1 MFILFTD
8 CVIFPAWWLYSIKK
22 NFPELWEQN
31 CCGETLAHVD
41 PKSGAFVKEEEIISS
56 SSIPKE
62 NLVPRRDFLKPQ
74 MMKGLSINVKRNPR
88 KLILPSLKLNDM
100 VIIEI

>member
-1 MFILFTD
+1 MKEKPIELFT
-8 CVIFPAWWLYSIKK
+8 K
-22 NFPELWEQN
+22 
-31 CCGETLAHVD
+31 TLLLILKIYNIGLVD
-41 PKSGAFVKEEEIISS
+41 PKSVAFVKEEEII

-88 KLILPSLKLNDM
+88 KLILPSLKLNDIT
-100 VIIEI
+100 IIEI

>member
-1 MFILFTD
+1 MKVKPIELFT
-8 CVIFPAWWLYSIKK
+8 K
-22 NFPELWEQN
+22 
-31 CCGETLAHVD
+31 TLLLILKIYNIDLVD
-41 PKSGAFVKEEEIISS
+41 PKSVAFVKEEQII

-100 VIIEI
+100 VTIEI

>member
-1 MFILFTD
+1 LKVKPIELFT
-8 CVIFPAWWLYSIKK
+8 K
-22 NFPELWEQN
+22 
-31 CCGETLAHVD
+31 TLLLILKIYNIDLVD
-41 PKSGAFVKEEEIISS
+41 PKSVAFVKEEEII

-100 VIIEI
+100 VTIEI

>member
-1 MFILFTD
+1 MKVKPIELFT
-8 CVIFPAWWLYSIKK
+8 K
-22 NFPELWEQN
+22 
-31 CCGETLAHVD
+31 TLLLILKIYNIDLVD
-41 PKSGAFVKEEEIISS
+41 PKSVAFVKEEEII

-100 VIIEI
+100 VTIEI

>member
-1 MFILFTD
+1 MKDKPIELFT
-8 CVIFPAWWLYSIKK
+8 K
-22 NFPELWEQN
+22 
-31 CCGETLAHVD
+31 TLLLILKIYNIGIVD
-41 PKSGAFVKEEEIISS
+41 PKSVAFVKEEEIISS

>member
-1 MFILFTD
+1 MKVKPIELFT
-8 CVIFPAWWLYSIKK
+8 K
-22 NFPELWEQN
+22 
-31 CCGETLAHVD
+31 TLLLILKIYNIDLVD
-41 PKSGAFVKEEEIISS
+41 PKSVAFVKEEEII

-74 MMKGLSINVKRNPR
+74 MMKGLSINVKRNPQ

>member
-1 MFILFTD
+1 MKDKPIELFT
-8 CVIFPAWWLYSIKK
+8 K
-22 NFPELWEQN
+22 
-31 CCGETLAHVD
+31 TLLLILKIYNIGLVD
-41 PKSGAFVKEEEIISS
+41 PKSVAFVKEEEIISS
-56 SSIPKE
+56 IPKE
-62 NLVPRRDFLKPQ
+62 NLEPRRDFLKPQ